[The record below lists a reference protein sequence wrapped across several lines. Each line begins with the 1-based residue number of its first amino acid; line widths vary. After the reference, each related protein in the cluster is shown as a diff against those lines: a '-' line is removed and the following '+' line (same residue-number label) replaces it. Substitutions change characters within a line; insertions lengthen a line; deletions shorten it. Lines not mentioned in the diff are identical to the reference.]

1 MTSSEREKHT
11 IAIQRYRTLSGP
23 LRWIFLL
30 FSLMGIS
37 VAIYQLFHFEFFGV
51 MVGDAYYYLLIALFL
66 PLLFLIAPMR
76 KKRQMSSVP
85 WYDLLFASLSFIGPI
100 YLFIHAY
107 KIIEE
112 GWEIIPPNTIFILGF
127 ILMIMVLEAAR
138 RAGGVG
144 FTLIC
149 LFFSSYALYAHHM
162 PGLLEGYGVDLRRLV
177 GFFTMGTEG
186 LVGLPMKVVGNIL
199 IGYMVFAVALQ
210 STGGGKFFLDLASS
224 LLGGLRGGPAKMSI
238 MASGFFG
245 SISGSSISNVLTTG
259 AITIPTMK
267 RTGYPPHYAGAI
279 EAAAS
284 TGGVLMPPIMGVTA
298 FVMAEFLAL
307 PYHVICIAAIVP
319 SLLYFGGLFL
329 QIDAYA
335 AKAHLKGLPKE
346 ELPLFKR
353 TFAGGWFYIVAMAFL
368 IWALLYLHWDTLAPF
383 WASLILLL
391 ICNIKKETRM
401 TWRKVVGFV
410 ESVGRVLAELVAL
423 LCAIGAIIG
432 ALSLT
437 GVAHS
442 FSTEIISLAKGN
454 VALLLML
461 GAITSF
467 ILGMGMTIT
476 ACYVFLALILAPAL
490 VKSGLYPLSVH
501 LFIMYWGMASYI
513 TPPVALSAFAGAGLA
528 GSDPMR
534 TAFKAMQ
541 FGFVKYFIPFF
552 FVLDPAILLHG
563 PIGDIVLSFVL
574 VCISVM
580 SISYALEGYLP
591 KIGLVPLWLR
601 VGVLL
606 GGFCTGF
613 PWYRLRI
620 TGIAIILVSLILG
633 LILKSREG
641 IGAAAKQNQTIEKV
655 H

>member
-1 MTSSEREKHT
+1 MNALGHSKKE
-11 IAIQRYRTLSGP
+11 IFVQRYRTLTGL
-23 LRWIFLL
+23 LRWIFVI
-30 FSLMGIS
+30 FSALGIL
-37 VAIYQLFHFEFFGV
+37 VAIYQLFHFEFLGV
-51 MVGDAYYYLLIALFL
+51 MAGDAYYYLLIALFL
-66 PLLFLIAPMR
+66 PLFFLIAPRR
-76 KKRQMSSVP
+76 KKLAKERVP
-85 WYDLLFASLSFIGPI
+85 WYDLTFAVLTFIAPMHFF
-100 YLFIHAY
+100 LNAY
-107 KIIEE
+107 RIIEG
-112 GWEIIPPNTIFILGF
+112 GWEIIPPSKTYILGL
-127 ILMIMVLEAAR
+127 ILLILVLEAAR
-138 RAGGVG
+138 RAGGLAFV
-144 FTLIC
+144 LIC
-149 LFFSSYALYAHHM
+149 LFFTTYALYAQHM
-162 PGLLEGYGVDLRRLV
+162 PGFLEGYGVDLRRLV

-186 LVGLPMKVVGNIL
+186 VVGLPMKVVGNIL

-210 STGGGKFFLDLASS
+210 SSGGAKFFLDLASS
-224 LLGGLRGGPAKMSI
+224 LFGGFRGGPAKMSI

-319 SLLYFGGLFL
+319 SLLFFAGLFL

-335 AKAHLKGLPKE
+335 AKADLKGLPRQD
-346 ELPLFKR
+346 LPSLKN
-353 TFAGGWFYIVAMAFL
+353 TLAGGWFYIAAMAFL
-368 IWALLYLHWDTLAPF
+368 VWALLYLHWDAFAPF
-383 WASLILLL
+383 WASLILLI
-391 ICNIKKETRM
+391 ICNVRKETRLSWK
-401 TWRKVVGFV
+401 TAIGFI
-410 ESVGRVLAELVAL
+410 ESVGKVLAELVAL

-442 FSTEIISLAKGN
+442 FSTEILSLAKGN
-454 VALLLML
+454 IALLLIL
-461 GAITSF
+461 GAVTSF

-541 FGFVKYFIPFF
+541 LGFAKYFIPFF
-552 FVLDPAILLHG
+552 FVLNPAILLHG
-563 PIGDIVLSFVL
+563 SAWNIVTSFIL
-574 VCISVM
+574 VCCSVIC
-580 SISYALEGYLP
+580 ISYSLEGYLP
-591 KIGLVPLWLR
+591 KYGIAPVWLR
-601 VGVLL
+601 VTMFLGGLCLGLPWLGVIIVGGVLIL
-606 GGFCTGF
+606 FVLIIAFVFQKG
-613 PWYRLRI
+613 R
-620 TGIAIILVSLILG
+620 IAIPADG
-633 LILKSREG
+633 GE
-641 IGAAAKQNQTIEKV
+641 E